1 MTARLSYAAWLEREL
16 LAAFGAFRAPNNEG
30 VIQYFADAF
39 DAERARKLYCE
50 RQERQRN
57 ARLVYA
63 YRVAAA

>member
-1 MTARLSYAAWLEREL
+1 MT
-16 LAAFGAFRAPNNEG
+16 
-30 VIQYFADAF
+30 DAF

-50 RQERQRN
+50 RQERQRE